1 MAESI
6 DTLLVRVEA
15 DLSDVNRKL
24 NQLDKRLN
32 DTERKG
38 GASLAKLGKVFK
50 VALAAVAVRELGQ
63 AGMAAVN
70 FVGDIQEMQAK
81 SDVVFGEFVGGVRS
95 SLGEFADQVGRS
107 AFELEGMAA
116 TIQDTFVPMGF
127 ARGEAAEL
135 SVQMTKLATD
145 VASFNNAADAEV
157 MRAFQSAIV
166 GNHETVRQFGI
177 VMTQAT
183 LQQEL
188 YAMGIDKSITKA
200 TEQEKIQARLNIIMK
215 GTADAHGDAERTQDS
230 FQNQMKRLNAEIQ
243 NLMYAAFS
251 PMMEDL
257 ADLVGFFADAT
268 AAAADFFDT
277 ISGAKAADELREKLS
292 TLAGAQEHLANKQ
305 EELRKAEES
314 LAKTRGIAKN
324 AAQDKVN
331 DIKAEVAQAEKL
343 VSLIKAEDEARKKK
357 GKSGGGETAD
367 TAAQEATAAANREV
381 QKAIDELADSYV
393 ILQGQLDGLSEKELL
408 AIKFRQE
415 HAGAS
420 EDFIQALVKATMST
434 KALTDIVDAGTE
446 ADKRYADQ
454 AMTNLTAIADLAD
467 TVDLLKAETEGM
479 TEAEKR
485 AAVMKASLSMLTE
498 GQKAEI
504 DALMESMVE
513 YEKKLEEQAEEEEKS
528 NERKRVGADRAK
540 AVREALKDLQ
550 FENSQLKKEIGG
562 ASDAELRRNE
572 IMRELPGITNAQVDA
587 MLDLEAAN
595 DRMTKSLEDQE
606 EKMGTVKAA
615 AERMGGAI
623 ADSIADAVVEGK
635 LNLDNFGD
643 IFKQFVKEIIAEAI
657 RMFIIKAIFKALG
670 LGGGGDAD
678 AGVGT
683 TGLAG
688 GGTLPRGTGGPVL
701 VGERGPELFIPQ
713 SSGVVKNLHDT
724 RNLMKGGGPP
734 VVVNQTLEISTGVAP
749 TVRAEMMNMMP
760 MIKAQTEA
768 AVLNK
773 TRRGGSYGK
782 AFRG

>member
-24 NQLDKRLN
+24 GQLDKRLK
-32 DTERKG
+32 DTESKG
-38 GASLAKLGKVFK
+38 GASLAKLGNVFK
-50 VALAAVAVRELGQ
+50 VALAAVAVRELAQ

-81 SDVVFGEFVGGVRS
+81 SDVVFGDFVGGVRS

-177 VMTQAT
+177 VITQAT

-200 TEQEKIQARLNIIMK
+200 TEQEKVQARLNIIMK
-215 GTADAHGDAERTQDS
+215 GTADAHGDAEKTQDS
-230 FQNQMKRLNAEIQ
+230 FQNQMKRLNAEIN
-243 NLMYAAFS
+243 NLIYAAVN
-251 PMMEDL
+251 PLMDEL
-257 ADLVGFFADAT
+257 AGLVGFFADAA
-268 AAAADFFDT
+268 AAAADFFDA
-277 ISGAKAADELREKLS
+277 ISGEKAARELKETLS
-292 TLAGAQEHLANKQ
+292 TVAGAQKFLAAAEQELADALLKQ
-305 EELRKAEES
+305 QTASGQGARSRNADV
-314 LAKTRGIAKN
+314 A
-324 AAQDKVN
+324 AAQKKV
-331 DIKAEVAQAEKL
+331 DTYKKL
-343 VSLIKAEDEARKKK
+343 VQVLKDAEAAE
-357 GKSGGGETAD
+357 GKDKGGETVD
-367 TAAQEATAAANREV
+367 TAAQEATAAANKEV
-381 QKAIDELADSYV
+381 QKAIDKLADSYV
-393 ILQGQLDGLSEKELL
+393 LLQGELDGLSEKELL
-408 AIKFRQE
+408 AIKFRKE

-420 EDFIQALVKATMST
+420 EEFIQALVKATMST
-434 KALTDIVDAGTE
+434 KTLTDIVDEGRE
-446 ADKRYADQ
+446 ADKRYLDQ
-454 AMTNLTAIADLAD
+454 AMTNLVAIEDLAA

-485 AAVMKASLSMLTE
+485 AAVVKASLSMLTE

-504 DALMESMVE
+504 DALMKSMVE
-513 YEKKLEEQAEEEEKS
+513 YEEKLETQKEDEDAS
-528 NERKRVGADRAK
+528 NKRKEDAVNRAK
-540 AVREALKDLQ
+540 AVQNALKELR
-550 FENSQLKKEIGG
+550 FENSQLAKELKG
-562 ASDAELRRNE
+562 ASDVELRRNE

-595 DRMTKSLEDQE
+595 DRMTKSLELQE
-606 EKMGTVKAA
+606 EKMATVKAA

-678 AGVGT
+678 VGT
-683 TGLAG
+683 GMSKLAG

>member
-24 NQLDKRLN
+24 DQLEKKLK
-32 DTERKG
+32 DTESKG

-50 VALAAVAVRELGQ
+50 VALAAVAVRELAQ

-135 SVQMTKLATD
+135 SIQMTKLATD

-188 YAMGIDKSITKA
+188 YAMGIDKNITKA

-230 FQNQMKRLNAEIQ
+230 FQNQMKRLNSEIN
-243 NLMYAAFS
+243 NLIYAAVN
-251 PMMEDL
+251 PLMDDL
-257 ADLVGFFADAT
+257 ADLVGFFADAA

-277 ISGAKAADELREKLS
+277 ISGAKAARELEKTLS
-292 TLAGAQEHLANKQ
+292 TVAGAQKYLAEAENELTAALEAQGKASGQSKKSANDRVNKARQ
-305 EELRKAEES
+305 AVETYKKLVEVLQKAE
-314 LAKTRGIAKN
+314 
-324 AAQDKVN
+324 AAEGKDK
-331 DIKAEVAQAEKL
+331 
-343 VSLIKAEDEARKKK
+343 
-357 GKSGGGETAD
+357 GGETVD

-381 QKAIDELADSYV
+381 QKEIDKLADSYV
-393 ILQGQLDGLSEKELL
+393 VLQAQLDGLSEKEVL
-408 AIKFRQE
+408 AIRFRRE
-415 HAGAS
+415 HAGATD
-420 EDFIQALVKATMST
+420 DFIQALVKATMTT
-434 KALTDIVDAGTE
+434 KTLSDIVDEGKE
-446 ADKRYADQ
+446 ADKRYLDQ
-454 AMTNLTAIADLAD
+454 AMTNLTAIEDLAA

-485 AAVMKASLSMLTE
+485 AAIMKASLTMLTE

-513 YEKKLEEQAEEEEKS
+513 YENKLKEQAEKEEKD
-528 NERKRVGADRAK
+528 NEAKRVGVSRAN
-540 AVREALKDLQ
+540 AVREALNDLK
-550 FENSQLKKEIGG
+550 FENAQLSEKIGG
-562 ASDAELRRNE
+562 ATDAELRRNE

-595 DRMTKSLEDQE
+595 DRMTKSLDAQE
-606 EKMGTVKAA
+606 ERMGTVKAA

-657 RMFIIKAIFKALG
+657 RMFIIKTIFKAFG

-678 AGVGT
+678 AGMSK
-683 TGLAG
+683 LAG

-749 TVRAEMMNMMP
+749 TVRAEMMNLMP